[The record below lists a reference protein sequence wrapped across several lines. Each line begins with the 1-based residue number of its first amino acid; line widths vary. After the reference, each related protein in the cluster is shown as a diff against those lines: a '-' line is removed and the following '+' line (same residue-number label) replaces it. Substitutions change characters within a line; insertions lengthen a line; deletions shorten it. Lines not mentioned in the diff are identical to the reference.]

1 LNPLHLS
8 GYGVKIKVGGLRSK
22 SELEVTDGRD
32 WDKTPSTSRYRPR
45 RFPYSS
51 VIVDGHSGYVSLQA
65 FHWLSRN
72 KVPVF
77 ILNFDGSMI
86 SSILPPGPV
95 KADLRAAQIKA
106 SEDSKM
112 KFSVARSLVQAKV
125 ARNLQVLDWLAQ
137 RYDIERAVRL
147 TRQEALPLSRARNV
161 VDLRTVEGR
170 VALRYW
176 QAYASVIPECFNFHG
191 RMTTSHQNNA
201 SDPVNL
207 ALNYAYGVLEGECR
221 AAINTVGL
229 EPSVGFLHETSGY
242 QTKQS
247 LVYDLQEPFRW
258 IADVAVMD
266 AFESGVL
273 DLPDFYFTGNDY
285 RYRFEPE
292 AKQRLLDLL
301 RERFNSGVRYQGR
314 ALKWDT
320 VIEQKTVE
328 LGRYLIGRTVGLDFS
343 EPSPNLQRVDDSE
356 LRRRILDLSQSEAN
370 KFGIGKSTFHNL
382 RENVRDS
389 RPFKVYKPVVSAL
402 NRLSV
407 TEVALG
413 PKSYECAYRRN
424 HGQS

>member
-1 LNPLHLS
+1 MNPLHLS
-8 GYGVKIKVGGLRSK
+8 GYGVKLRVRNLKSR
-22 SELEVTDGRD
+22 SELEITDGRLD
-32 WDKTPSTSRYRPR
+32 ERPYRTTSYRPR

-51 VIVDGHSGYVSLQA
+51 VIVDGHSGYISLQA

-77 ILNFDGSMI
+77 ILNFDGSLI
-86 SSILPPGPV
+86 SSILPPAPI

-106 SEDSKM
+106 SEDTKK
-112 KFSVARSLVQAKV
+112 KFSIADAIVQSKV
-125 ARNLQVLDWLAQ
+125 ARNLYVLDWLAQ
-137 RYDIERAVRL
+137 RYDIERGVQLAKHEAFRL
-147 TRQEALPLSRARNV
+147 GKARNV

-176 QAYASVIPECFNFHG
+176 QAYASVIPECFDFHG

-258 IADVAVMD
+258 LADVAVMK
-266 AFESGVL
+266 AFESNVL
-273 DLPDFYFTGNDY
+273 DLPDFYFTGDDY

-292 AKQRLLDLL
+292 AKQRFLDLL
-301 RERFNSGVRYQGR
+301 RERFNSEVRYKGR

-320 VIEQKTVE
+320 VIEQKATE
-328 LGRYLIGRTVGLDFS
+328 LGRYLSGRSGRFDFS
-343 EPSPNLQRVDDSE
+343 EPSPSLRVVDDKSI
-356 LRRRILDLSQSEAN
+356 RRQILALSQSRAQRL
-370 KFGIGKSTFHNL
+370 GIAKSTFHYL
-382 RENVRDS
+382 QERATTS
-389 RPFKVYKPVVSAL
+389 KPFRIYKPVLS
-402 NRLSV
+402 RLS
-407 TEVALG
+407 
-413 PKSYECAYRRN
+413 K
-424 HGQS
+424 